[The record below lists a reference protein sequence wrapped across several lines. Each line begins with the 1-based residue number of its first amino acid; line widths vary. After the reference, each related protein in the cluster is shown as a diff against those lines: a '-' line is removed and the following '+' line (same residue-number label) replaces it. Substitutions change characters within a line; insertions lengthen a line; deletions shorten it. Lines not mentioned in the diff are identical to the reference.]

1 MKLHNHF
8 ARLLGGL
15 KPALYLGLV
24 LASASVQAQNVLI
37 RHATVHTAGAR
48 GTLKNADVLVRGGI
62 IRAVGVGLAKPSG
75 ITVVEANGRPLT
87 PGLFGGLSD
96 IGLEEVSAEDST
108 VDSGLAFGGA
118 SQAPQMRPEFDVT
131 LAYNP
136 DSVLIP
142 VARLDG
148 LTFTALSANSGAGGS
163 LIAGQG
169 SVVRLDG
176 KYADPLGGRLLYTAI
191 GSGADPLGGKSRAG
205 QYMLLDQALREA
217 RGLVPYGSPNALL
230 TPAGRATLAR
240 YLVGGHVLFN
250 VDRAVDIH
258 QVLAFA
264 RRNHL
269 HPVIVGGAEAWKVAD
284 ELASA
289 HVPVIVD
296 GLQNLPDSYDRLG
309 SRLDNAAL
317 LHRAGVRVAFTQFE
331 FASTNA
337 RKVRQEAGNAVA
349 NGLPWEAGLAGLTSV
364 PATALGVGNKVGRIE
379 VGLMAD
385 LVLWNGDPLEV
396 TTLADQVWMGGK
408 AMPMVSRQT
417 ELRDRYLAPATAMP
431 RAYSGN

>member
-1 MKLHNHF
+1 MNRRLILAALF
-8 ARLLGGL
+8 AFAG
-15 KPALYLGLV
+15 A
-24 LASASVQAQNVLI
+24 ASAQNVLI
-37 RHATVHTAGAR
+37 RHATVHTVGVR
-48 GTLKNADVLVRGGI
+48 GTLKNADVLVQGGI
-62 IRAVGVGLAKPSG
+62 IRAVGPGLAAPPG
-75 ITVVEANGRPLT
+75 VTVVEADGRPLT

-108 VDSGLAFGGA
+108 VDSGLAFGGDG
-118 SQAPQMRPEFDVT
+118 QPPQMRPEFDVT

-148 LTFTALSANSGAGGS
+148 LTFTALSANSGSGGS

-176 KYADPLGGRLLYTAI
+176 KYADPLAGRLLYTAI

-217 RGLVPYGSPNALL
+217 RGLAPYGSPNALL
-230 TPAGRATLAR
+230 TPAGRETLAR
-240 YLVGGHVLFN
+240 YLLGGRVLFN
-250 VDRAVDIH
+250 VDRAADIH

-264 RRNHL
+264 RRNGL
-269 HPVIVGGAEAWKVAD
+269 RPVIVGGAEAWKVAR
-284 ELASA
+284 ELAA
-289 HVPVIVD
+289 ANVPVFLD
-296 GLQNLPDSYDRLG
+296 SLQNLPDSYDRLG

-317 LHRAGVRVAFTQFE
+317 LDRAGVRVAFTQFE
-331 FASTNA
+331 FPSSNA

-349 NGLPWEAGLAGLTSV
+349 NGLPWQAGLAGLTSV
-364 PATALGVGNKVGRIE
+364 PAAALGVGGKVGRIE
-379 VGLMAD
+379 VGLIGD
-385 LVLWNGDPLEV
+385 LVLWSGDPLEV
-396 TTLADQVWMGGK
+396 TTLADQVWMSGK
-408 AMPMVSRQT
+408 AMPMTSRQT
-417 ELRDRYLAPATAMP
+417 QLRDRYLAPPTALP